1 MTRNRWVLAALV
13 ALGAVGQPAAA
24 QRPRVTLAEAI
35 ALAERVQPLV
45 VQARGQTRTTG
56 ARLLSARGAYLPNLN
71 LNANGSTFFSESQ
84 RIDQSTG
91 ELVTGGSRTK
101 SVATSVS
108 SSVEL
113 FDGFRRSNELG
124 AANAS
129 DDAAAA
135 SLVDARAQQGLQTTN
150 TFFDALA
157 ATRLLLVR
165 EASLRRAEQQLQTSV
180 ARLQAGAATRSDSLR
195 SLVGVGNAQL
205 QLITT
210 QAQLASAE
218 ANLGRLT
225 GQPGRVE
232 AVDDSSLF
240 RIVAAIDT
248 AALRTE
254 ALARSPQVQAAD
266 ADQRAAGASLKASRS
281 TYWPSLVLSG
291 SMTLDGNDRSNYTM
305 LTSNRLSLGLSWP
318 LFNRF
323 TREQTVVNQSVA
335 LDNAR
340 ASAEEARRSVV
351 ADLISGLANL
361 DAARLRI
368 EISQRSVQ
376 ASQEDLRVQQERY
389 RLGVSTILDVLTTQE
404 QLTQA
409 EVDAVTA
416 WFDYLRAKA
425 TIEAL
430 IGRPL

>member
-1 MTRNRWVLAALV
+1 MRSDRRVLAAVVALV
-13 ALGAVGQPAAA
+13 AVGRPAAA

-35 ALAERVQPLV
+35 TLAERVQPLV
-45 VQARGQTRTTG
+45 VQAQGQTRTTG
-56 ARLLSARGAYLPNLN
+56 ARVLSARGAYLPNLN
-71 LNANGSTFFSESQ
+71 LNASG
-84 RIDQSTG
+84 
-91 ELVTGGSRTK
+91 
-101 SVATSVS
+101 ATSYSERPRTDQTGAVVS
-108 SSVEL
+108 GRSKTVLTSVNSSVEL

-124 AANAS
+124 AAKAS

-135 SLVDARAQQGLQTTN
+135 SLVDARAQQALQTTN

-218 ANLGRLT
+218 ANLGRLV
-225 GQPGRVE
+225 GQAGRVE

-240 RIVAAIDT
+240 RIVASIDT
-248 AALRTE
+248 AALRAE

-266 ADQRAAGASLKASRS
+266 ADQHAAQASLKASRS

-291 SMTLDGNDRSNYTM
+291 SYTLDGSDQFQNYTL
-305 LTSNRLSLGLSWP
+305 LTSNRLSLGVSWP

-323 TREQTVVNQSVA
+323 TREQNVVNQSVA